1 MNMRKI
7 RTVVQNET
15 KRILVVAQKGKS
27 ENWFR
32 MAMRMPQ
39 YDENG
44 ANELF
49 TLHNHAKLLE
59 LVRNIFPSFLVKKP
73 PKDLLDDAKCP
84 LDLSL

>member
-1 MNMRKI
+1 
-7 RTVVQNET
+7 
-15 KRILVVAQKGKS
+15 
-27 ENWFR
+27 